1 ENGKLKLNTFSEIFT
16 KMTKNTKWYLIFFSF
31 TSIGLG
37 MALGILILLTYIKYS
52 EYNNLKERV
61 STITQGLATI
71 SIDENSK
78 GSFTLS
84 FAKNQTIEK
93 SRTKEDYSINN

>member
-1 ENGKLKLNTFSEIFT
+1 
-16 KMTKNTKWYLIFFSF
+16 
-31 TSIGLG
+31 
-37 MALGILILLTYIKYS
+37 
-52 EYNNLKERV
+52 YNNLKERV

-84 FAKNQTIEK
+84 FAKNKKTIFNENK
-93 SRTKEDYSINN
+93 NSIQITLQGGE

>member
-1 ENGKLKLNTFSEIFT
+1 
-16 KMTKNTKWYLIFFSF
+16 IFFSF

-37 MALGILILLTYIKYS
+37 IALGILILLTYIKYS

-84 FAKNQTIEK
+84 FAKNKKTIFNENK
-93 SRTKEDYSINN
+93 NSIQITLQGGE

>member
-1 ENGKLKLNTFSEIFT
+1 

-37 MALGILILLTYIKYS
+37 IALGILILLTYIKYS

-84 FAKNQTIEK
+84 FAKNKKTIFNENK
-93 SRTKEDYSINN
+93 NSIQITLQGGE

>member
-1 ENGKLKLNTFSEIFT
+1 MVSYI
-16 KMTKNTKWYLIFFSF
+16 FSF

-37 MALGILILLTYIKYS
+37 IALGILILLTYIKYS

-84 FAKNQTIEK
+84 FAKNKKTIFNENK
-93 SRTKEDYSINN
+93 NSIQITLQGGE

>member
-1 ENGKLKLNTFSEIFT
+1 
-16 KMTKNTKWYLIFFSF
+16 KNTKWYLIFFSF

-84 FAKNQTIEK
+84 FAKNKKTIFNENK
-93 SRTKEDYSINN
+93 NSIQITLQGGE

>member
-1 ENGKLKLNTFSEIFT
+1 AQECRGLRYVYKGQ
-16 KMTKNTKWYLIFFSF
+16 
-31 TSIGLG
+31 GLG

-84 FAKNQTIEK
+84 FAKNKKTIFNENK
-93 SRTKEDYSINN
+93 NSIQITLQGGE

>member
-1 ENGKLKLNTFSEIFT
+1 MVSYI
-16 KMTKNTKWYLIFFSF
+16 FSF

-84 FAKNQTIEK
+84 FAKNKKTIFNENK
-93 SRTKEDYSINN
+93 NSIQITLQGGE